1 MGSTFAA
8 AYIGSAAIEHAG
20 EKIVV
25 SDHKLYFIPVDSEP
39 EVAYLTGFLNAPN
52 ITKAV
57 SAYAAQLSLGA
68 SVAEYLNIPKF
79 DEADVQMAAIG
90 SIARDLTNRPGSAQ
104 PADLEQLD
112 LRVRELL
119 SI

>member
-1 MGSTFAA
+1 M
-8 AYIGSAAIEHAG
+8 
-20 EKIVV
+20 
-25 SDHKLYFIPVDSEP
+25 
-39 EVAYLTGFLNAPN
+39 
-52 ITKAV
+52 

-79 DEADVQMAAIG
+79 DEANGQMAAIG
-90 SIARDLTNRPGSAQ
+90 SIARDLTNAGGSAQ

-112 LRVRELL
+112 FRVRELL